1 MTSDGD
7 RDRSII
13 VDYDHLIYRLL
24 FTISRSKTARI
35 TGTIAAALV
44 SVKMKK
50 GVDFNL
56 LGFSLESQQGQPRHS
71 NRIRGIRL
79 YWHLQ
84 AALIAAVAVEQI

>member
-35 TGTIAAALV
+35 TGTTVAALV
-44 SVKMKK
+44 LVKIAKK
-50 GVDFNL
+50 EADFNL
-56 LGFSLESQQGQPRHS
+56 HGYQGY
-71 NRIRGIRL
+71 I
-79 YWHLQ
+79 
-84 AALIAAVAVEQI
+84 